1 MADSTLEKAAQP
13 TAGAMV
19 VWRRRLSMLLDALIE
34 LVTGTLLLAT
44 AGITLIQVFFRYGLN
59 HSLAWPEE
67 MARWALV
74 WLVFLGAAMLAR
86 RSSHI
91 AIDLLPRIL
100 SGPAKDAHAFLISIF
115 MACVAAMLVM
125 LGFDLVQRSS
135 YVSPALEWPF
145 VYLYLAI
152 PTGGVLT
159 LVFLALE
166 PPPGWRSAIAG
177 PAATLLGIALY
188 VLLNSMGGLAILK
201 AADTGLLLV
210 SVTLSLILF
219 GVPVAYTLVFGAFM
233 AFLPKGSL
241 LMVTVPQS
249 MTSALDSFLLLAIPF
264 FIIAAGF
271 MNVGGI
277 TERLVAFATSL
288 VGHLRGGLGHV
299 NILTNALMGGVSG
312 SSMGDAAALGKTLI
326 PSMEKRGY
334 PRAFSCALTS
344 SGAILANMI
353 PPSMGLIIY
362 GALASASV
370 GALFVATI
378 VPGVV
383 VALTLALVVHLISL
397 RRGFGRDIERAGAAA
412 RWHAGLMALPALIL
426 PVVIVGGIRF
436 GMFTATE
443 AGAVASLY
451 ALLCGFL
458 IYRRATPGAVV
469 MSLRDSLSDTIAVMV
484 IIAAAAPFA
493 WIMVAEQV
501 PQDVA
506 RAMGS
511 IGSNWI
517 ALLIIVNLFLI
528 GVGLIMEMIAAMV
541 ILVPILVP
549 LVTSVGVDPIHFGI
563 ILVLN
568 LCVGA
573 LTPPLGMLIYTT
585 ARVTQTPVV
594 AVFRAALPFVAG
606 LMVAI
611 VLISLVPPLS
621 LWLVGILGP

>member
-1 MADSTLEKAAQP
+1 MTDRILTATATVDGNDAITWPKRFAA
-13 TAGAMV
+13 
-19 VWRRRLSMLLDALIE
+19 LLDAIIE
-34 LVTGTLLLAT
+34 LVTGALLVATLV
-44 AGITLIQVFFRYGLN
+44 ITLIQVFFRYGLN

-67 MARWALV
+67 MARWAFV

-86 RSSHI
+86 RSGHV
-91 AIDLLPRIL
+91 AIDLIPRML
-100 SGPAKDAHAFLISIF
+100 SARALAIHTFGVSVV
-115 MACVAAMLVM
+115 MASVATMLVA
-125 LGFDLVQRSS
+125 LGFDLVGRSS

-152 PTGGVLT
+152 PTGGALT
-159 LVFLALE
+159 LLFLTLE
-166 PPPGWRSAIAG
+166 PPHGWRSPFAAIA
-177 PAATLLGIALY
+177 ATAIGVALY
-188 VLLNSMGGLAILK
+188 FLLIQIADLAVLK
-201 AADTGLLLV
+201 AADTGPLLLF
-210 SVTLSLILF
+210 VTLALILI
-219 GVPVAYTLVFGAFM
+219 GVPVAYSLVFGAFM
-233 AFLPKGSL
+233 AFLPKGPL
-241 LMVTVPQS
+241 LVITVPQS
-249 MTSALDSFLLLAIPF
+249 MTAALDSFLLLAIPF
-264 FIIAAGF
+264 FIVAAGL
-271 MNVGGI
+271 MNAGGI
-277 TERLVAFATSL
+277 TERLVAFASSL

-299 NILTNALMGGVSG
+299 NILSNALMGGVSG

-378 VPGVV
+378 IPGVV
-383 VALTLALVVHLISL
+383 VALTLAVVVHLISL
-397 RRGFGRDIERAGAAA
+397 RRGFGRDIERVGAAG
-412 RWHAGLMALPALIL
+412 RGHAAAMALPALIL

-443 AGAVASLY
+443 AGAVAALY

-458 IYRRATPGAVV
+458 IYRRATPGAVID
-469 MSLRDSLSDTIAVMV
+469 SLRESLSDTIAVMV
-484 IIAAAAPFA
+484 IIAAASPFA

-501 PQDVA
+501 PQDIA
-506 RAMGS
+506 RAMG
-511 IGSNWI
+511 GLGANWV
-517 ALLIIVNLFLI
+517 ALLLIVNLFLI

-549 LVTSVGVDPIHFGI
+549 LVKTVGIDPVHFGV

-573 LTPPLGMLIYTT
+573 LTPPLGMLVYTT
-585 ARVTQTPVV
+585 ARVTGTPVV

-606 LMVAI
+606 LIVAI
-611 VLISLVPPLS
+611 VIISLVPPLS
-621 LWLVGILGP
+621 LWLVGVLGP

>member
-1 MADSTLEKAAQP
+1 MIESAFDHAAPPQTGGVAQP
-13 TAGAMV
+13 L
-19 VWRRRLSMLLDALIE
+19 RRVAAVLDALVE
-34 LVTGTLLLAT
+34 TVAGTLLGAT
-44 AGITLIQVFFRYGLN
+44 AVITLVQVFFRYGLN

-67 MARWALV
+67 MTRWAFV
-74 WLVFLGAAMLAR
+74 WLVFLGAAMLTR
-86 RSSHI
+86 RSGHI
-91 AIDLLPRIL
+91 AIDFLARALPGEAATL
-100 SGPAKDAHAFLISIF
+100 HAFAVRVV
-115 MACVAAMLVM
+115 MACVAVMLVV
-125 LGFDLVQRSS
+125 LGFDLVGRSS

-145 VYLYLAI
+145 RYLYLAL
-152 PTGGVLT
+152 PAGGVLT

-166 PPPGWRSAIAG
+166 PPPGWRAWLAG
-177 PAATLLGIALY
+177 PAATVAGVALY
-188 VLLNSMGGLAILK
+188 LLLDSMGGLAPLK
-201 AADTGLLLV
+201 AADTGLLLLC
-210 SVTLSLILF
+210 VTLALILF

-233 AFLPKGSL
+233 AFLPQGAL

-264 FIIAAGF
+264 FIVAAGF

-277 TERLVAFATSL
+277 TERLVAFASSL

-312 SSMGDAAALGKTLI
+312 SSMGDAAALAKTLI

-397 RRGFGRDIERAGAAA
+397 RRGFGRDIERASGSA
-412 RWHAGLMALPALIL
+412 RWRAAGMALPALIL

-443 AGAVASLY
+443 AGAVAALY

-458 IYRRATPGAVV
+458 IYRRATPGSVV
-469 MSLRDSLSDTIAVMV
+469 TSLRESLADTIAVMV

-506 RAMGS
+506 RAMG
-511 IGSNWI
+511 GLGTNWI

-549 LVTSVGVDPIHFGI
+549 LVKAVGVDPIHFGI

-606 LMVAI
+606 LIVAI
-611 VLISLVPPLS
+611 LLISLVPPLS
-621 LWLVGILGP
+621 LWLVGVLGP